1 MGRRLVEVSRLRTR
15 SRQIVEVYVEDAVQ
29 EKGSVQVEAQA
40 QAQVSSLH
48 ARHGSTP

>member
-1 MGRRLVEVSRLRTR
+1 MGRRRVEVSRLRTR

-40 QAQVSSLH
+40 QVSSLH